1 MAATS
6 LLKREISSAGAI
18 VLAVVLF
25 FAANILANLTLGAAR
40 VDLTADRLFTLS
52 SGTRAVLS
60 RIDEPVTLRFY
71 YSERLGR
78 EIPTYGVYAQ
88 RVREM
93 LQEYESAAGGKL
105 RLQVIDPQPFSDE
118 EDRAVAFG
126 LQGVPLNQQG
136 ELVYFGLAGANTADK
151 EEIIPFF
158 QPERERFL
166 EYDLTRLIFNLS
178 TPKKKAVG

>member
-1 MAATS
+1 MAPTS
-6 LLKREISSAGAI
+6 LFKREASSAGAI

-25 FAANILANLTLGAAR
+25 FAVNILSNLTLGSAR
-40 VDLTADRLFTLS
+40 IDLTADRLFTLS
-52 SGTRAVLS
+52 SGTRALLS

-105 RLQVIDPQPFSDE
+105 QLQVIDPQPFSDE
-118 EDRAVAFG
+118 E
-126 LQGVPLNQQG
+126 
-136 ELVYFGLAGANTADK
+136 
-151 EEIIPFF
+151 
-158 QPERERFL
+158 
-166 EYDLTRLIFNLS
+166 
-178 TPKKKAVG
+178 